1 MTDEVSFKILV
12 LSCAIMNLSLIKEV
26 IIMNNI
32 IDLTRPVAE
41 VVKEH
46 PEIKAILVDLG
57 FKPLA
62 QATMLNTVGKVTSLK
77 AGAKL
82 ANVSLDKIQKVLE
95 FNGYE
100 VIGGNND

>member
-1 MTDEVSFKILV
+1 MTDEVSLKFL
-12 LSCAIMNLSLIKEV
+12 CYNELSLIKEV

-32 IDLTRPVAE
+32 IDLTKPVAE

-62 QATMLNTVGKVTSLK
+62 QVTMLNTVGKVTSLK

>member
-12 LSCAIMNLSLIKEV
+12 LSCAIMNLSLIKEA

>member
-1 MTDEVSFKILV
+1 M
-12 LSCAIMNLSLIKEV
+12 
-26 IIMNNI
+26 
-32 IDLTRPVAE
+32 
-41 VVKEH
+41 
-46 PEIKAILVDLG
+46 VDLG

>member
-1 MTDEVSFKILV
+1 MCYNEPIPNKRGYYNEQYYRFTK
-12 LSCAIMNLSLIKEV
+12 
-26 IIMNNI
+26 
-32 IDLTRPVAE
+32 PVAE

-62 QATMLNTVGKVTSLK
+62 QVTMLNTVGKVTSLK

>member
-1 MTDEVSFKILV
+1 
-12 LSCAIMNLSLIKEV
+12 
-26 IIMNNI
+26 MNNI

-62 QATMLNTVGKVTSLK
+62 QATTLNTVGKVTSLK

>member
-1 MTDEVSFKILV
+1 
-12 LSCAIMNLSLIKEV
+12 
-26 IIMNNI
+26 MNNI

-62 QATMLNTVGKVTSLK
+62 QVTMLNTVGKVTSESRSK
-77 AGAKL
+77 TG
-82 ANVSLDKIQKVLE
+82 
-95 FNGYE
+95 
-100 VIGGNND
+100 

>member
-1 MTDEVSFKILV
+1 
-12 LSCAIMNLSLIKEV
+12 
-26 IIMNNI
+26 MNNI

-62 QATMLNTVGKVTSLK
+62 
-77 AGAKL
+77 
-82 ANVSLDKIQKVLE
+82 
-95 FNGYE
+95 
-100 VIGGNND
+100 